1 MPRHLATVV
10 FSRPS
15 ILAAVL
21 LFSQPANA
29 QTVWSGLTKSFSKAA
44 GSDDT
49 LPQNQDPLTAN
60 VVLTRGSS
68 GGLINI
74 AAESFYNS
82 TASPALTEWA
92 TDLNNPS
99 QTITATN
106 YLNLSFTNWIDAY
119 GGTGTNGFFIPGRS
133 AVVHLVPDDIYL
145 DLEFTNFDAGHN
157 GAYSYLRAEP
167 PAALAGDY
175 NQNGRVDAADY
186 VAWRKGA
193 SPNPNTIGD
202 YNTWRANFG
211 SGSGSVAG
219 DGLSSVTAVPEPTF
233 GYTVLGLVVL
243 AFRRAK
249 SRTTATSMS
258 F

>member
-1 MPRHLATVV
+1 MPRHLPTVF
-10 FSRPS
+10 FSRPAL
-15 ILAAVL
+15 LAAM
-21 LFSQPANA
+21 LFISRPVSA

-44 GSDDT
+44 GSDYT

-82 TASPALTEWA
+82 SSSPALTEWA

-99 QTITATN
+99 ETIAATN
-106 YLNLSFTNWIDAY
+106 YSSLSFTDWLDAY
-119 GGTGTNGFFIPGRS
+119 GGINTNGFFIPDRN
-133 AVVHLVPDDIYL
+133 AVVHLVPDNIYL
-145 DLEFTNFDAGHN
+145 DLRFTSWSPGHN
-157 GAYSYLRAEP
+157 NVYSYIRAEP

-175 NQNGRVDAADY
+175 NQDALVDAADY

-211 SGSGSVAG
+211 SGAGTGAG
-219 DGLSSVTAVPEPTF
+219 DNGLSAGSAVPEPTF
-233 GYTVLGLVVL
+233 GYALLGSAVL

-249 SRTTATSMS
+249 TRRISV
-258 F
+258 